1 MKNTYALLMEKVTPS
16 VHSALY
22 WTLADMLILAKRQL
36 RRIPRNPQELVT
48 VTLEPVLLVV
58 FFRYIFGGAIP
69 ISGTSYVN
77 YLIGGMLVM
86 SVIISSANTGV
97 GVAVDLQRGL
107 VDRFRS
113 LPMAKSAVLT
123 GRTFADLIVS
133 TFIILVVWAVGL
145 LIGFRPEGTVLSWLA
160 ALGLL
165 LLGSFMFSWISAFL
179 GLVLN
184 SVEAVT
190 PAVSVYAFLLI
201 FVSGAFVPT
210 NTLPDW
216 LRPFAE
222 HQPISLLINAIRGL
236 ILNHPDVTATWQA
249 IVWCVSLLA
258 IFIPL
263 AIWAYERRTAR

>member
-1 MKNTYALLMEKVTPS
+1 MEKVTPS

-86 SVIISSANTGV
+86 SVIISSAYTGV

-123 GRTFADLIVS
+123 GRTFADLI
-133 TFIILVVWAVGL
+133 
-145 LIGFRPEGTVLSWLA
+145 R
-160 ALGLL
+160 
-165 LLGSFMFSWISAFL
+165 
-179 GLVLN
+179 
-184 SVEAVT
+184 
-190 PAVSVYAFLLI
+190 
-201 FVSGAFVPT
+201 
-210 NTLPDW
+210 
-216 LRPFAE
+216 
-222 HQPISLLINAIRGL
+222 
-236 ILNHPDVTATWQA
+236 
-249 IVWCVSLLA
+249 
-258 IFIPL
+258 
-263 AIWAYERRTAR
+263 